1 MRARIVKIFYFVNGK
16 FCKTSFTFE
25 LSRKS
30 SNLEMNIHFVNGK
43 FCKTSFTFELSQLLN
58 IVKLL
63 NFICKFMF
71 TNSLAVNPRI

>member
-1 MRARIVKIFYFVNGK
+1 MD
-16 FCKTSFTFE
+16 
-25 LSRKS
+25 
-30 SNLEMNIHFVNGK
+30 IHLVNGK

-71 TNSLAVNPRI
+71 TNSVAINLRI